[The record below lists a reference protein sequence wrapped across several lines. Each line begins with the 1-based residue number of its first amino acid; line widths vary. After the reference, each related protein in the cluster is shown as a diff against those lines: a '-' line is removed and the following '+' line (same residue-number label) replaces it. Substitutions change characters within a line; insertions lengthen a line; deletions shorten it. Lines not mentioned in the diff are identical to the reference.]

1 MKSTFNKD
9 SSINLTYLPLIVFA
23 LLSIVLI
30 FYQGA
35 IFVPDSNSYILTDL
49 AAGDIIRP
57 ILYPFILNVV
67 ELLIGSEWIN
77 VMVWLQFSLGLLA
90 IYLVAEW
97 CQTIFKIPF
106 LQSTGLYFILY
117 LPYLI
122 PGLWLGNTI
131 ASEALAYPLF
141 LIFIKYFF
149 TAFYNRP
156 NINYYYLTVS
166 LILFTLIILTRK
178 QFYFIV
184 PFLIIMPVLFSKF
197 KSLRS
202 SGVLICLTL
211 ACIILSFAVER
222 VSNSY
227 RFGESTSS
235 PDIGM
240 QFVVA
245 QLYLSNETQINLMQT
260 NDERVFFA
268 EAQHKMKTQALSL
281 QHLGESERKSLGLFG
296 AYFFN
301 YNPILHT
308 ALDISQK
315 KYSDIEDHY
324 ERNVQSD
331 QLMMSVAL
339 KLFSSNINGFMKLFI
354 FNVIHGLG
362 GNFSVGFS
370 MPLLFLLFF
379 IYHSWKVVDP
389 KDDDNVSIIILGLL
403 LLHLANIFTVA
414 LVEPTMIRYMFYT
427 WTGPMLAFFL
437 SSTCEMKK
445 HVKRVQLSAGHD
457 SAR

>member
-1 MKSTFNKD
+1 MKPTFNKD
-9 SSINLTYLPLIVFA
+9 WSINFTYLPLIVFA
-23 LLSIVLI
+23 LLSTVLI

-49 AAGDIIRP
+49 AAGDIVRP
-57 ILYPFILNVV
+57 ALYPFILDIV
-67 ELLIGSEWIN
+67 ELLIGSESIN

-97 CQTIFKIPF
+97 CQTIFEIPA
-106 LQSTGLYFILY
+106 LQMIGLYFILY

-149 TAFYNRP
+149 TAFHNRL
-156 NINYYYLTVS
+156 NINYYYLAIS
-166 LILFTLIILTRK
+166 LLVFTLIILTRK
-178 QFYFIV
+178 QFYFMA
-184 PFLIIMPVLFSKF
+184 PFMMIMPILFSKF

-202 SGVLICLTL
+202 SVVLICLTL
-211 ACIILSFAVER
+211 GCLILSFSVER

-227 RFGESTSS
+227 RFGEPTGS

-260 NDERVFFA
+260 EDERTFFA
-268 EAQHKMKTQALSL
+268 EAQDKMKTQALSL
-281 QHLGESERKSLGLFG
+281 QHLGESQRKSLGLFG

-308 ALDISQK
+308 ALDISQE
-315 KYSDIEDHY
+315 KYSNIQSHY
-324 ERNVQSD
+324 ERNVKSD

-339 KLFSSNINGFMKLFI
+339 KLFPNNIYGFMKLYI
-354 FNVIHGLG
+354 FNAIHGLG

-379 IYHSWKVVDP
+379 IYHSWKVVST
-389 KDDDNVSIIILGLL
+389 KDDNNVSIIILGLL

-427 WTGPMLAFFL
+427 WTGPILAFFL
-437 SSTCEMKK
+437 SSTCEVKK
-445 HVKRVQLSAGHD
+445 ICEESQT
-457 SAR
+457 